1 MKKVILTRVAAND
14 FVFLPSDNF
23 ICAQQIS
30 ATKGYLSFAPTID
43 YTESEVTLITFNF
56 TDDAAGANVNFKN
69 IVNVLSEAIAF
80 GKSGVITFADVIEGE
95 YLHTSGSAGGANMV
109 ATNLAITLNS

>member
-1 MKKVILTRVAAND
+1 MKKVILTRVADDD

-23 ICAQQIS
+23 VCAQQIS

-43 YTESEVTLITFNF
+43 YTEQEVTLVTFNF
-56 TDDAAGANVNFKN
+56 TDDSSGDNVNFKN
-69 IVNVLSEAIAF
+69 IVKALTDEIAF
-80 GKSGVITFADVIEGE
+80 GKNGVITFADVVEDE
-95 YLHTSGSAGGANMV
+95 YIHTSGSAGGANMV

>member
-1 MKKVILTRVAAND
+1 MKKVIFIRVAADD

-23 ICAQQIS
+23 VCAHQIS

-56 TDDAAGANVNFKN
+56 TDDASGDNTNFKN
-69 IVNVLSEAIAF
+69 IVKVLSDEIAF
-80 GKSGVITFADVIEGE
+80 GKNGVITFADAVEDE

-109 ATNLAITLNS
+109 STNLAITLNS

>member
-1 MKKVILTRVAAND
+1 MKKVILTRVAADD

-30 ATKGYLSFAPTID
+30 ATKGYLSFA
-43 YTESEVTLITFNF
+43 
-56 TDDAAGANVNFKN
+56 GANVNFKN
-69 IVNVLSEAIAF
+69 IVNALSEAIAF

>member
-1 MKKVILTRVAAND
+1 M
-14 FVFLPSDNF
+14 
-23 ICAQQIS
+23 
-30 ATKGYLSFAPTID
+30 
-43 YTESEVTLITFNF
+43 
-56 TDDAAGANVNFKN
+56 NFKN
-69 IVNVLSEAIAF
+69 IVNALSEAIAF